1 MIGVCSETCPTI
13 LESYYLNDPKIPLLD
28 AGTSRMVISIAQGS
42 ANMYLS
48 GSKWNMRK
56 KRRRSNPFRVL
67 MLVLLIAAVIYFER
81 FIVPTIPP
89 PFVPTPVPTRSAA
102 SFVLEAESLFEAGKL
117 AQAESAYY
125 EAIEA
130 NPLEPA
136 FYINLARIQ
145 VFSNKY
151 MEAEESASNAVLIE
165 PNSALANAVYG
176 WVLDFQAF
184 EESDKAGQDA
194 LLTEALRHIEK
205 AVEIDPGSA
214 LIQAYYAEILIDYE
228 IERYTDALNAAQLAV
243 QLDPNLMETHRALG
257 YVWESTGTY
266 ERALDSYQAALRI
279 HNNLPILF
287 ISIGNMYQALD
298 DVESAKDSYLHAAAL
313 DPANPDPLNRIAL
326 AEARVGNYGIASQYA
341 ADAVEKD
348 PSNPRLHGNLGRM
361 YFKNNENSKSIL
373 ELRLAVQGGVTDDG
387 VVVEGMPIVIDDVR
401 VIEFYY
407 TYGLALAIDG
417 QCDFSEDIF
426 ELLLRVLPDNE
437 FVVANAT
444 EGMVICGQIEPT
456 ATPEPEENSSS

>member
-1 MIGVCSETCPTI
+1 M
-13 LESYYLNDPKIPLLD
+13 
-28 AGTSRMVISIAQGS
+28 SRMVLSIAQRS

-67 MLVLLIAAVIYFER
+67 ILILLIAFAIYFER
-81 FIVPTIPP
+81 VIVPTIPP
-89 PFVPTPVPTRSAA
+89 PFVPTPTVARGSA

-117 AQAESAYY
+117 AEAESAYY

-130 NPLEPA
+130 DPLEPD

-145 VFSNKY
+145 VYSNKY
-151 MEAEESASNAVLIE
+151 AQAEESASNAVLIE
-165 PNSALANAVYG
+165 PHSALANAVYG

-184 EESDKAGQDA
+184 EETDQASRTELFSKA
-194 LLTEALRHIEK
+194 LESIER
-205 AVEIDPGSA
+205 AVELDPDSA
-214 LIQAYYAEILIDYE
+214 LIQAYYAEVLIDYD
-228 IERYTDALNAAQLAV
+228 IERYDDALEAAQFAV
-243 QLDPNLMETHRALG
+243 QLDPNLMESHRALG

-266 ERALDSYQAALRI
+266 DRALDSYQAALRI

-298 DVESAKDSYLHAAAL
+298 DVENAVNSYLRAVAL
-313 DPANPDPLNRIAL
+313 DPTNPDPLNRIAL
-326 AEARVGNYGIASQYA
+326 AEARIGNYGRASQYA

-361 YFKNNENSKSIL
+361 YFKNNENLKAID
-373 ELRLAVQGGVTDDG
+373 ELRLAVQGGVTEDG
-387 VVVEGMPIVIDDVR
+387 TVVEGILLNNLSDVR
-401 VIEFYY
+401 VVEFYY
-407 TYGLALAIDG
+407 TYGLALALDG
-417 QCDFSEDIF
+417 QCDFSGEIF
-426 ELLLRVLPDNE
+426 ELLLRLLPDKE

-444 EGMVICGQIEPT
+444 ESRVICGELEPT
-456 ATPEPEENSSS
+456 ATPEPLETPSG

>member
-1 MIGVCSETCPTI
+1 
-13 LESYYLNDPKIPLLD
+13 
-28 AGTSRMVISIAQGS
+28 
-42 ANMYLS
+42 MYLS

-67 MLVLLIAAVIYFER
+67 ILILLIAFAIYFER
-81 FIVPTIPP
+81 VIVPTIPP
-89 PFVPTPVPTRSAA
+89 PFVPTPTAVRSSA

-117 AQAESAYY
+117 AESENAYY

-130 NPLEPA
+130 DPLEPE

-145 VFSNKY
+145 VYSNKY
-151 MEAEESASNAVLIE
+151 AQAEESASNAVLIE

-184 EESDKAGQDA
+184 DESDEERRTELLSNA
-194 LLTEALRHIEK
+194 LQRIER
-205 AVEIDPGSA
+205 AVELDPDSA
-214 LIQAYYAEILIDYE
+214 LIQAYYAEVLIDYD
-228 IERYTDALNAAQLAV
+228 IERYDDALEAAQLAV
-243 QLDPNLMETHRALG
+243 QLDPNLMESHRALG

-266 ERALDSYQAALRI
+266 DRALDSYQAALRI

-287 ISIGNMYQALD
+287 ISIGNMYQAID
-298 DVESAKDSYLHAAAL
+298 DVENAVISYLRAVAL
-313 DPANPDPLNRIAL
+313 DPTNPDPLNRIAL
-326 AEARVGNYGIASQYA
+326 AEARIGNYGRASQYA

-361 YFKNNENSKSIL
+361 YFKNNENLKAID
-373 ELRLAVQGGVTDDG
+373 ELRLAVQGGVTEDG
-387 VVVEGMPIVIDDVR
+387 TVVEGIPLNDRNDVR
-401 VIEFYY
+401 VVEFYY

-417 QCDFSEDIF
+417 QCDFSGEIF
-426 ELLLRVLPDNE
+426 ALILRIAPDNE

-444 EGMVICGQIEPT
+444 EALVICGEIEPT
-456 ATPEPEENSSS
+456 ATPEPLETPSG